1 MFAQSVR
8 GGRRL
13 ARGGEAGRTWGGEE
27 RRCGLA
33 AGRGGDLL
41 RVVKAHWQTWWR
53 TAGWNEGVRL
63 LGGVTFL
70 GAVMLFVALAR
81 LAPKGTY
88 QALELQFMESMRRD
102 GQPLGPF
109 WALSAVRDLT
119 ALGSAVFVILMILL
133 ILGYLCL
140 RRRYRL
146 ALLLALATAGGEIL
160 NTSLKNTFERARP
173 EAALRLVDVSSTSF
187 PSGHAMAASIFYLTV
202 GLVLA
207 RAAERRREQTYFLV
221 TAMLLTFLTG
231 FSRVYL
237 GVHYPTDVLA
247 GWAAGTAWALLC
259 CYVADRLARRG
270 ALRAEP
276 VAAAADDLP

>member
-1 MFAQSVR
+1 M
-8 GGRRL
+8 
-13 ARGGEAGRTWGGEE
+13 
-27 RRCGLA
+27 
-33 AGRGGDLL
+33 
-41 RVVKAHWQTWWR
+41 
-53 TAGWNEGVRL
+53 RL
-63 LGGVTFL
+63 LGGVAFL
-70 GAVMLFVALAR
+70 GAVLLFVSLAR
-81 LAPKGTY
+81 HAPKGTY
-88 QALELQFMESMRRD
+88 QALEIHFMESMRRD

-146 ALLLALATAGGEIL
+146 ALLLALSTAGGEIL

-173 EAALRLVDVSSTSF
+173 DVALRLVEVSSTSF

-207 RAAERRREQTYFLV
+207 RAAERRREKTYFLA
-221 TAMLLTFLTG
+221 TALLLTFLTG

-259 CYVADRLARRG
+259 CYFADRLARRG
-270 ALRAEP
+270 ALRAER
-276 VAAAADDLP
+276 VAAAADEAG

>member
-1 MFAQSVR
+1 MLGA
-8 GGRRL
+8 
-13 ARGGEAGRTWGGEE
+13 
-27 RRCGLA
+27 
-33 AGRGGDLL
+33 
-41 RVVKAHWQTWWR
+41 VKAHWQTWWR
-53 TAGWNEGVRL
+53 AAGWNEGVRL

-70 GAVMLFVALAR
+70 GAVLLFVSLAR
-81 LAPKGTY
+81 HAPRGTY

-146 ALLLALATAGGEIL
+146 ALLLALSTAGGEIL

-173 EAALRLVDVSSTSF
+173 DAALRLVEVSSTSF

-221 TAMLLTFLTG
+221 TALLLTFLTG

-259 CYVADRLARRG
+259 CYIADRLARRG

-276 VAAAADDLP
+276 VVAAAGDAR